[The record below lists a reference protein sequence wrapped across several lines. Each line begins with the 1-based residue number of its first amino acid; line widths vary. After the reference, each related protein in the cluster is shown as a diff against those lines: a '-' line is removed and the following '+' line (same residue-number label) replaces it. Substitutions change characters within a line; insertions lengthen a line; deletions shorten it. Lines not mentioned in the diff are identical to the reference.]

1 MMACDRAIAKKR
13 GEAVTGQTVTKYV
26 GAHVSASGGVQNAP
40 LNAAAIG
47 ARAFGLFVK
56 NQRQW
61 SAPPIARDQAE
72 AFRENCEKGGFD
84 ASRILPHDSY
94 LINLG
99 NPDPGGLKQSRQA
112 FLDEIRRCE
121 FLGLGLLNFH
131 PGSHRNLISEEAC
144 LKLISESVNAA
155 LEQSKAVTAVVE
167 NTAGQG
173 GYMGRT
179 FEQIAAIIDGV
190 EDKSRVGV
198 CLDTCHLF
206 GAGYDITTPQGYD
219 AVMADFDRIVGF
231 SYLRAMHL
239 NDSKAALG
247 SRVDRH
253 HSLGEGLMGL
263 EVFRRIM
270 NDSRMDNIPLI
281 LETVDETRWEREI
294 RMLYDFQERGEDS
307 Q

>member
-1 MMACDRAIAKKR
+1 MFVVVRGRATYAKR
-13 GEAVTGQTVTKYV
+13 GESVKGQTERKFV

-40 LNAAAIG
+40 LNASAIG

-61 SAPPIARDQAE
+61 SAPPITDDQVA
-72 AFRENCEKGGFD
+72 AFKENCHKGRYD

-99 NPDPGGLKQSRQA
+99 NPDPAGLEQSRRA

-121 FLGLGLLNFH
+121 ALGLGLLNFH
-131 PGSHRNLISEEAC
+131 PGSHRNQISEEAC
-144 LKLISESVNAA
+144 LKLISESINLA
-155 LEQSKAVTAVVE
+155 LDQSESVTAVVE

-173 GYMGRT
+173 GYMGHT
-179 FEQIAAIIDGV
+179 FEQLAAIIERV
-190 EDKSRVGV
+190 EDRSRVGV

-206 GAGYDITTPQGYD
+206 GAGYDITTPRGYD
-219 AVMADFDRIVGF
+219 AVMEEFDRVVGF
-231 SYLRAMHL
+231 SYLRGMHL

-270 NDSRMDNIPLI
+270 NDPRMDGIPLI
-281 LETVDETRWEREI
+281 LETVDDTRWEREI
-294 RMLYDFQERGEDS
+294 RMLYDFQEIGED
-307 Q
+307 